1 LILLVVMTLLSLSG
15 VRTVAVGER
24 MTANSHDR
32 GLAFQATEAAL
43 RFAET
48 EAQAQADDVPPNDG
62 FDGFGVYNDT
72 NSTCGASPCVSG
84 LCSQPDKD
92 CTERWRDSGFSGWVD
107 ASGLGLT
114 SLAMTPQ
121 YIVEFLG
128 GNFPCDIDNPDTGA
142 QDCNRYRITARSHD
156 GSSDRAM
163 VTLQS
168 IYATD

>member
-1 LILLVVMTLLSLSG
+1 MASVST
-15 VRTVAVGER
+15 TTP
-24 MTANSHDR
+24 TAPAGH
-32 GLAFQATEAAL
+32 
-43 RFAET
+43 
-48 EAQAQADDVPPNDG
+48 PP
-62 FDGFGVYNDT
+62 
-72 NSTCGASPCVSG
+72 ASSG

-92 CTERWRDSGFSGWVD
+92 CTERWRDSSFTGWVD

-114 SLAMTPQ
+114 SLALTPQ